1 MEDTMQSDI
10 SYHKAIQILQLNK
23 QNITIPHTLI
33 NFRSMIVN
41 DDILDNSHSDLMK
54 AKNVIIR
61 TWIEEQLQNQGH
73 WDIKSPYRDKCKRC
87 YGTGEIYKLEKEKFK
102 KPCTYCSGNGYL
114 WLICKNCR
122 GSGRYIRKD
131 EEYKDLIINVKCNC
145 DKFAKHYGKEYKGK
159 IRVRCR
165 ECRGTGIALANLK
178 KSESWK
184 DKDFRYTG
192 KIYSTTKCPQC
203 HGYGFPVTPRGFV
216 NPVLSNKLSQIINTE
231 STVHEDPLI
240 SDPPYIIHKIPV
252 RTVHSMIDPSMLQLA
267 RESI

>member
-1 MEDTMQSDI
+1 MV
-10 SYHKAIQILQLNK
+10 A
-23 QNITIPHTLI
+23 
-33 NFRSMIVN
+33 N
-41 DDILDNSHSDLMK
+41 DELVDHSHSDLME
-54 AKNVIIR
+54 AKNIIIR
-61 TWIEEQLQNQGH
+61 TWIEEQLQIQGH
-73 WDIKSPYRDKCKRC
+73 WDIKSPYRDECKRC
-87 YGTGEIYKLEKEKFK
+87 KGTGEIYKLEKEK
-102 KPCTYCSGNGYL
+102 KPCHACNGDGYL
-114 WLICKNCR
+114 WLVCKNCK

-145 DKFAKHYGKEYKGK
+145 NKFAKHYGKEYKGK

-165 ECRGTGIALANLK
+165 ECLGKGISSNLK

-184 DKDFRYTG
+184 VKDFRYTG

-231 STVHEDPLI
+231 PTVHEDPLTL
-240 SDPPYIIHKIPV
+240 DLPYTIHRIPV
-252 RTVHSMIDPSMLQLA
+252 RTVHSVIDPSMLQLA